1 MASDSMGFSC
11 VELEGDVRSIVQK
24 LSGSGVDRSS
34 IGAIIADRKA
44 LFGPSNDDADYF
56 RGGPVL
62 LYASLIMDCFSLVVS
77 SWSFSQLHFDDLQAC
92 C

>member
-1 MASDSMGFSC
+1 MVG
-11 VELEGDVRSIVQK
+11 
-24 LSGSGVDRSS
+24 GSAG
-34 IGAIIADRKA
+34 
-44 LFGPSNDDADYF
+44 LSNDDADYF

-92 C
+92 CMLPNFFRFYFSAFCFR

>member
-1 MASDSMGFSC
+1 MVG
-11 VELEGDVRSIVQK
+11 
-24 LSGSGVDRSS
+24 GSAG
-34 IGAIIADRKA
+34 
-44 LFGPSNDDADYF
+44 LCNDDADYL

-62 LYASLIMDCFSLVVS
+62 LYASLIMDCFPFVVS